1 MAQRRKLDAEELQ
14 CTNEALLDE
23 MRRFNAAL
31 ERGAYV
37 VFHAKAG
44 DRQVLRVETG
54 GWYVCRGPE
63 GQTLKFKGDP
73 DAVWADLL
81 QQAGV
86 DRHSYFA

>member
-1 MAQRRKLDAEELQ
+1 MARQRKVDSEELRR
-14 CTNEALLDE
+14 TNEALADE
-23 MRRFNAAL
+23 MVRLNAAL

-44 DRQVLRVETG
+44 DRQVLGVEAG

-73 DAVWADLL
+73 DDVWADLL

-86 DRHSYFA
+86 DRHPYFA